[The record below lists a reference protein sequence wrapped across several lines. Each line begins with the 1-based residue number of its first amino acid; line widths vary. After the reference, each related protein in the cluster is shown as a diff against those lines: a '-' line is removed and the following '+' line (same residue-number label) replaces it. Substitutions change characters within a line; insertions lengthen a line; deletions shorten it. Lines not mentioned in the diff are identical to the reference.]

1 MLKLSRTGLTILKR
15 RYKSVLLKCLAI
27 NAAAL
32 MAAGVAN
39 AEVSVVG
46 ATIWGGASS
55 GDTTNKT
62 QADYT
67 TKDEGVAL
75 ATAINTNTAN
85 ITTNKTNI
93 TALQTTVGDDSSGLV
108 KDVADLKNAGYQTA
122 DQVGSAIDTKLGSY
136 TNTDGMNTAIG
147 DAITANNANYTT
159 TTVLE
164 TTYATK
170 TELTNGLAGKQNTL
184 TAEQLAA
191 ANSGITTE
199 GVTQIATNKTDIATA
214 NGKITTLETTVGN
227 ASSGLV
233 KAVADNTTAIA
244 NNATAINENKTN
256 ITANKGAIDKLNG
269 DVNTTGSVLNSVRE
283 NAENAKFTP
292 AGNISATT
300 IGGALSEL
308 DTEKANLAGG
318 NTFTG
323 AQTFQD
329 NISVG
334 GNTTVGGTLGVTGDT
349 SLKNTNVDGTLGVT
363 GDTSL
368 KNTTVGGTLGVTG
381 AATFENTLAVTG
393 KTTLGELEAGNTKL
407 ASLENTGNAT
417 IGGTLGVTGD
427 TSLKNTNVAGKLE
440 VTGNTTVGGTL
451 GVTGNTTVGG
461 TLGVTGAATL
471 NNTLKVAGETTLN
484 GATTVNNTLT
494 VTGAAT
500 LDDTL
505 TVDGLTTLSSTN
517 GMTFDG
523 TTVVKSI
530 DAGATAVT
538 GAGDATKLAT
548 TATVMKS
555 AENAGYSGTTKLANG
570 SAPTT
575 IKDALNVIG
584 DVSALT
590 TSTNFTNGG
599 NITVETISDAL
610 QGIDK
615 TLGKIHGL
623 VDASGNVQSTTVPS
637 TTGTGSNL
645 ARGTTVE
652 DHLVSLDNAIGN
664 RTAMT
669 NTMAVEYTDAGIA
682 GKDLST
688 ALSQV
693 ASNIGTATTT
703 TFNGVAA
710 DATVNAN
717 IDAINTAL
725 GDVVPTMATT
735 HYAAGTTNLS
745 DAVKSIDE
753 KLYSLDNDVK
763 SLKKDFQAGMAEMAA
778 LSALVPN
785 ARATGDTQISFGTG
799 AYEGHTAAALGGF
812 HWINDN
818 VMLNIGASWG
828 NSSNAAYRA
837 GITYSW

>member
-1 MLKLSRTGLTILKR
+1 MLKLSRTGLTTLKR

-32 MAAGVAN
+32 MAASVAS
-39 AEVSVVG
+39 AADVTVTG
-46 ATIWGGASS
+46 GTIYGGASS
-55 GDTTNKT
+55 GDPTTT

-67 TKDEGVAL
+67 TKAEGEAL
-75 ATAINTNTAN
+75 AGAINA
-85 ITTNKTNI
+85 
-93 TALQTTVGDDSSGLV
+93 
-108 KDVADLKNAGYQTA
+108 
-122 DQVGSAIDTKLGSY
+122 
-136 TNTDGMNTAIG
+136 
-147 DAITANNANYTT
+147 
-159 TTVLE
+159 
-164 TTYATK
+164 
-170 TELTNGLAGKQNTL
+170 
-184 TAEQLAA
+184 
-191 ANSGITTE
+191 
-199 GVTQIATNKTDIATA
+199 
-214 NGKITTLETTVGN
+214 
-227 ASSGLV
+227 
-233 KAVADNTTAIA
+233 NTTAISGLQTA
-244 NNATAINENKTN
+244 VAEKASQSDLDTATGK
-256 ITANKGAIDKLNG
+256 ITANTNAIDKLNG
-269 DVNTTGSVLNSVRE
+269 DVDTVGSVLNSIRE
-283 NAENAKFTP
+283 NAENAEFTP
-292 AGNISATT
+292 AGNISSTT
-300 IGGALSEL
+300 IGGALREL

-323 AQTFQD
+323 DQTFQG

-334 GNTTVGGTLGVTGDT
+334 GNTNVDGKLEVTGDT
-349 SLKNTNVDGTLGVT
+349 SLKNTNVD
-363 GDTSL
+363 
-368 KNTTVGGTLGVTG
+368 
-381 AATFENTLAVTG
+381 
-393 KTTLGELEAGNTKL
+393 
-407 ASLENTGNAT
+407 
-417 IGGTLGVTGD
+417 
-427 TSLKNTNVAGKLE
+427 GKLE

-451 GVTGNTTVGG
+451 GVTG
-461 TLGVTGAATL
+461 AATL
-471 NNTLKVAGETTLN
+471 ENDLTVAGETTLN
-484 GATTVNNTLT
+484 GATTVNNTLKVT
-494 VTGAAT
+494 GDTSLKNTNVDGKLEVTGDTTVGGTLDVTGAAT
-500 LDDTL
+500 LNDKL
-505 TVDGLTTLSSTN
+505 TVDGLTKLSDTN

-523 TTVVKSI
+523 STIVKSI
-530 DAGATAVT
+530 DDGATAVT

-548 TATVMKS
+548 TSTVMKS
-555 AENAGYSGTTKLANG
+555 AENAEYNGTTKLADG
-570 SAPTT
+570 SDPTT
-575 IKDALNVIG
+575 IKDALDVIG

-599 NITVETISDAL
+599 AIDVETISDAL

-623 VDASGNVQSTTVPS
+623 ANADADGTVNNTASTVGN
-637 TTGTGSNL
+637 GTNL

-664 RTAMT
+664 RRAMT
-669 NTMAVEYTDAGIA
+669 NTMDVDYTADGIA

-735 HYAAGTTNLS
+735 HYAAGATNLS
-745 DAVKSIDE
+745 DAVKMVDN
-753 KLYSLDNDVK
+753 KLFDLNNQVQD
-763 SLKKDFQAGMAEMAA
+763 LKKDFQAGMAEMAA

-828 NSSNAAYRA
+828 NSSKAAYRA

>member
-39 AEVSVVG
+39 AADVSVTG

-55 GDTTNKT
+55 GDTTNTT

-67 TKDEGVAL
+67 TKAEGQAL
-75 ATAINTNTAN
+75 AAAINTNTADIETN
-85 ITTNKTNI
+85 KNAITT
-93 TALQTTVGDDSSGLV
+93 LQTTVGEKANQS
-108 KDVADLKNAGYQTA
+108 DLTAATGRITTLENAGYQTSS
-122 DQVGSAIDTKLGSY
+122 DVNTAIDAKLASY
-136 TNTDGMNTAIG
+136 TNTTDMNTAIS

-159 TTVLE
+159 TTDLA
-164 TTYATK
+164 TNYATK
-170 TELTNGLAGKQNTL
+170 TELTDGLAGKQNTL
-184 TAEQLAA
+184 TANQQAA
-191 ANSGITTE
+191 ADSGITTE
-199 GVTQIATNKTDIATA
+199 GVAQITTNKNDIATL
-214 NGKITTLETTVGN
+214 KTTVGD

-233 KAVADNTTAIA
+233 KDVADLKTTVGDASSGLVKDVADNTTAIA

-256 ITANKGAIDKLNG
+256 ITANKDAIDKLNG
-269 DVNTTGSVLNSVRE
+269 DVDTAGSVLNSIRE
-283 NAENAKFTP
+283 NAESAKFTP
-292 AGNISATT
+292 AGNISSTT

-323 AQTFQD
+323 DQTFQD

-334 GNTTVGGTLGVTGDT
+334 GTLGVTGNTTVGGTLGVTGDT
-349 SLKNTNVDGTLGVT
+349 TLA
-363 GDTSL
+363 
-368 KNTTVGGTLGVTG
+368 NTTVGGTLGVTG
-381 AATFENTLAVTG
+381 DTTLA
-393 KTTLGELEAGNTKL
+393 
-407 ASLENTGNAT
+407 
-417 IGGTLGVTGD
+417 
-427 TSLKNTNVAGKLE
+427 
-440 VTGNTTVGGTL
+440 NTTVGGTL

-471 NNTLKVAGETTLN
+471 DDTLTVAGETTLN
-484 GATTVNNTLT
+484 GATTVNDALTVTGDTSLKNTTVGGTLG

-500 LDDTL
+500 LNDTL

-523 TTVVKSI
+523 ATVVKSI
-530 DAGATAVT
+530 DNGATAVT
-538 GAGDATKLAT
+538 GAGDAAALAT
-548 TATVMKS
+548 TATVMAS
-555 AENAGYSGTTKLANG
+555 AENAKYTGTTKGADG
-570 SAPTT
+570 STPST
-575 IKDALNVIG
+575 ITSALNTIG

-599 NITVETISDAL
+599 NITVGTISDAL

-623 VDASGNVQSTTVPS
+623 ANADGSVNSAASTVGN
-637 TTGTGSNL
+637 GTNL

-669 NTMAVEYTDAGIA
+669 NTMAVEYTNAGIA

>member
-1 MLKLSRTGLTILKR
+1 MLKLSRTGLTTLKR

-32 MAAGVAN
+32 MAAGVAS
-39 AEVSVVG
+39 AADVTVAG
-46 ATIWGGASS
+46 GTIWGGASS
-55 GDTTNKT
+55 GDATTTEAN
-62 QADYT
+62 YT
-67 TKDEGVAL
+67 TKAEGDAL
-75 ATAINTNTAN
+75 AGAINANTAN
-85 ITTNKTNI
+85 ITTNANNI
-93 TALQTTVGDDSSGLV
+93 TALETAVAGKASQSDLTAATGRIDDLE
-108 KDVADLKNAGYQTA
+108 NAGYQTA
-122 DQVGSAIDTKLGSY
+122 SQVGTAIDAKLGSY
-136 TNTDGMNTAIG
+136 T
-147 DAITANNANYTT
+147 TT
-159 TTVLE
+159 TELE

-170 TELTNGLAGKQNTL
+170 TELTNGLAEKASQSDL
-184 TAEQLAA
+184 TAAT
-191 ANSGITTE
+191 GRIT
-199 GVTQIATNKTDIATA
+199 A
-214 NGKITTLETTVGN
+214 LETTVGD

-233 KAVADNTTAIA
+233 KDVADNTTAINENKA
-244 NNATAINENKTN
+244 NIETNKNNIETNKTN
-256 ITANKGAIDKLNG
+256 ITANTNAIDKLNG
-269 DVNTTGSVLNSVRE
+269 DVDTAGSVLNSIRE
-283 NAENAKFTP
+283 NAENADFTP
-292 AGNISATT
+292 AGNISSTT
-300 IGGALSEL
+300 IGGALKEL

-323 AQTFQD
+323 DQTFQD

-334 GNTTVGGTLGVTGDT
+334 GNTTVGGTLGVTG
-349 SLKNTNVDGTLGVT
+349 
-363 GDTSL
+363 
-368 KNTTVGGTLGVTG
+368 NTTVGGKLGVTG
-381 AATFENTLAVTG
+381 AATLDDTLTVDG
-393 KTTLGELEAGNTKL
+393 ETTLNG
-407 ASLENTGNAT
+407 AT
-417 IGGTLGVTGD
+417 TVNDALTVTGD
-427 TSLKNTNVAGKLE
+427 TSLKNTNVDGKLE

-451 GVTGNTTVGG
+451 D
-461 TLGVTGAATL
+461 VTGAATL
-471 NNTLKVAGETTLN
+471 NDK
-484 GATTVNNTLT
+484 
-494 VTGAAT
+494 
-500 LDDTL
+500 L
-505 TVDGLTTLSSTN
+505 TVDGLTKLSNTN

-523 TTVVKSI
+523 STIVKSI
-530 DAGATAVT
+530 DDGATAVT

-548 TATVMKS
+548 TSTVMKS
-555 AENAGYSGTTKLANG
+555 AENAEYNGTTKLADG

-575 IKDALNVIG
+575 IKDALDVIG
-584 DVSALT
+584 DVEKLT

-599 NITVETISDAL
+599 AIDVETISDAL

-623 VDASGNVQSTTVPS
+623 ANADGTVNNSASTFRNG
-637 TTGTGSNL
+637 GTNL

-669 NTMAVEYTDAGIA
+669 NTMAVDYTAGGIA

-735 HYAAGTTNLS
+735 HYAAGATNLS